1 MKIGLDLF
9 SELDDSK
16 ENRIILCIEIL
27 GIIMFYRKQKSSF

>member
-16 ENRIILCIEIL
+16 ENKIEL
-27 GIIMFYRKQKSSF
+27 SYTLRYWGL